1 MIVETQTAV
10 VWSCLL
16 FIRSGQNYLARHNES
31 GKKTRR
37 TEEEV
42 GRQCQEMDRPRV
54 RQVPEG
60 SREQGKMEKTGFEI
74 IFGAPMTLMV
84 KG

>member
-1 MIVETQTAV
+1 MQ
-10 VWSCLL
+10 
-16 FIRSGQNYLARHNES
+16 
-31 GKKTRR
+31 

-42 GRQCQEMDRPRV
+42 GRQHQEMDRPGV
-54 RQVPEG
+54 PQVPGG